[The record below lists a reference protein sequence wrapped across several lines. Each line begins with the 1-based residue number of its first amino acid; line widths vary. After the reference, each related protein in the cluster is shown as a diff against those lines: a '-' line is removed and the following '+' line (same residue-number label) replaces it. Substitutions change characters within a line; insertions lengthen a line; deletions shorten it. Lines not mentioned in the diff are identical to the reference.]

1 MIFEEYSNTI
11 ELLIF
16 IVGGFGLL
24 QKIAD
29 MERYHQLR
37 VVVLTTLFSL
47 AMILFF
53 VTNVFTREPLIK
65 LDDPED
71 TFTLTDCTL

>member
-16 IVGGFGLL
+16 VAGGFGLL
-24 QKIAD
+24 QKIGD

-37 VVVLTTLFSL
+37 VVVLTMLFSV
-47 AMILFF
+47 AMIVFF
-53 VTNVFTREPLIK
+53 VTNVFTREPSINF
-65 LDDPED
+65 DDPED
-71 TFTLTDCTL
+71 TFTLSDCSF

>member
-1 MIFEEYSNTI
+1 MVFEEYSNII

-16 IVGGFGLL
+16 VAGGFGVL

-37 VVVLTTLFSL
+37 VVFLTTLFSL
-47 AMILFF
+47 AIIVLF
-53 VTNVFTREPLIK
+53 VTNVFMPEPLIES
-65 LDDPED
+65 DNPED
-71 TFTLTDCTL
+71 TFTLSNCSF

>member
-1 MIFEEYSNTI
+1 MILEEFSNII
-11 ELLIF
+11 ELF
-16 IVGGFGLL
+16 ILVGGGLGLL
-24 QKIAD
+24 QKVAD

-47 AMILFF
+47 VMIMFF
-53 VTNVFTREPLIK
+53 VTNVFTSEPLI
-65 LDDPED
+65 DSDNPED